1 MNVIIRFY
9 FFFLCYKNINWI
21 WFVVSI
27 PLFYF
32 LFFVFLRDIY
42 NEAMN
47 KTINYQLTIVVP
59 VYNEE
64 DNIYSL
70 EQKLGEFL
78 PNSICTACV
87 LFVNDGSRDNSK
99 QRIMEVCARNK
110 DFFYMDLAKN
120 SGLSAAMKA
129 GIDYAESIYVGYMD
143 ADLQTTPED
152 FNLLLKDIADYQ
164 LVMGIRA
171 NRKDSFFKNLQSKIA
186 NGFRRMMTHDGV
198 QDTGCPLKV
207 LHTAYAKRIPFFTG
221 MHRFLPALIL
231 LQDAKIKQIP
241 VRHFPRVAGTS
252 KYHLWNRLVS
262 PFLDCFAYR
271 WMKKRYIN
279 YRVGDNNLME

>member
-1 MNVIIRFY
+1 
-9 FFFLCYKNINWI
+9 
-21 WFVVSI
+21 
-27 PLFYF
+27 
-32 LFFVFLRDIY
+32 
-42 NEAMN
+42 MN
-47 KTINYQLTIVVP
+47 KTANYQFTIVIP

-70 EQKLGEFL
+70 EKKLSEFL
-78 PNSICTACV
+78 PQSKYTACV
-87 LFVNDGSRDNSK
+87 LFVDDCSTDKSLA
-99 QRIMEVCARNK
+99 RIKEVCARQK
-110 DFFYMDLAKN
+110 DFFYITVQKN
-120 SGLSAAMKA
+120 GGLSSAMKA
-129 GIDYAESIYVGYMD
+129 GIDTTESPYVGYMD

-152 FNLLLKDIADYQ
+152 FNLLLADIADHE

-171 NRKDSFFKNLQSKIA
+171 NRKDTFFKRLQSKIA

-207 LHTAYAKRIPFFTG
+207 MHTDYAKRIPFFTG

-231 LQDAKIKQIP
+231 LQEGRIKQVP
-241 VRHFPRVAGTS
+241 VRHFPRVAGKS

-262 PFLDCFAYR
+262 PFMDCFAYR

-279 YRVGDNNLME
+279 YRIADHNLSK